1 MRIIIE
7 EGATFIGH
15 SEVTPTKTASFTR
28 SSASS
33 QVNENAA

>member
-15 SEVTPTKTASFTR
+15 SEVTPAKTGSLGSR
-28 SSASS
+28 SSSPAIES
-33 QVNENAA
+33 AA